1 MTAARSAPVHMAVAF
16 LAMGGWAMVANA
28 GHPMP
33 KPLYAGLVQ
42 GCLSA
47 VITLGLKLMVEAMV
61 RRLAGVAALL
71 VPPVAAAL
79 CSIAILGT
87 IHHLAGTPEIARTL
101 ALPATVT
108 TLYAAALAFTLRR
121 RGHG

>member
-47 VITLGLKLMVEAMV
+47 VITLGLKLMV
-61 RRLAGVAALL
+61 VAALL